1 MENTKVLITVK
12 TYPALSSK
20 YDELVCTA
28 GIRESDGKWI
38 RIYPVPFRK
47 LNYEQQYRKYHWMEL
62 PLVKNT
68 EDFRPESYKPAS
80 INKIT
85 LLDEIKPDGN
95 AWNDRRK
102 WVLKKVY
109 TNLTDLIA
117 EAKDRQ
123 VMTSLATFKPKR
135 ILDFKIEKVESEWSK
150 DKLDKIKAQA
160 AQLNLFDEASH
171 LFEVVKKL
179 PYKFSYEF
187 EDDAGRRS
195 TLMIEDWEIGA
206 LYWNGIKAGKSEK
219 QACEAVKQK
228 YQLEFAN
235 KDVFL
240 FLGTSKDF
248 HLIGPNPFM
257 IIGVFYPKHQS
268 QLPLFS

>member
-1 MENTKVLITVK
+1 
-12 TYPALSSK
+12 
-20 YDELVCTA
+20 
-28 GIRESDGKWI
+28 
-38 RIYPVPFRK
+38 
-47 LNYEQQYRKYHWMEL
+47 MEL

-187 EDDAGRRS
+187 EDDAGRHS